1 MKQGRKT
8 AVAPADESVEPGSA
22 VKAPWSFK
30 NLRYAGNGLLVA
42 WKVETGFRNHVL
54 GGLAMVIVLVVLRPE
69 PIWWG
74 VAILCSAF
82 LITLELINSAIERLV
97 DFVDRRTLL
106 EIKIIKDMS
115 AAAVIVGSVGVLIAG
130 IVMIF
135 DTVW

>member
-1 MKQGRKT
+1 
-8 AVAPADESVEPGSA
+8 
-22 VKAPWSFK
+22 
-30 NLRYAGNGLLVA
+30 
-42 WKVETGFRNHVL
+42 
-54 GGLAMVIVLVVLRPE
+54 MVIVLVLLRPE

-97 DFVDRRTLL
+97 DFVDRRTHP

-115 AAAVIVGSVGVLIAG
+115 AAAIIVGSVGVLIAG

>member
-1 MKQGRKT
+1 MKPRRKK
-8 AVAPADESVEPGSA
+8 ADAPAVEAPEAGSG
-22 VKAPWSFK
+22 VKAPWSLK
-30 NLRYAGNGLLVA
+30 NLSHAGNGLLVA
-42 WKVETGFRNHVL
+42 WRVETGFRNHIL
-54 GGLAMVIVLVVLRPE
+54 GGLAMVIVLVLLRPE

-97 DFVDRRTLL
+97 DFVDRRTHP